1 MKESIAQK
9 QVLLAMGTR
18 YIDRVHRG
26 VAEYARQQRWH
37 LTNLFGYD
45 LNLIRQRSCD
55 GIITALDLNDPLS
68 EDIIRK
74 KLPTVDLSIVCKDLK
89 MTHLTGDN
97 LSMGR
102 AAARH
107 FIDRGF
113 QHFIW
118 FSEKNHTAAQLR
130 QKGFQSEL
138 RNNGFDCQPLVIA
151 DSFAA
156 GWPDWNSLCRWVL
169 DHVGCQS
176 GPCAVYAYNDIQAAD
191 FLSAC
196 IAGGVRVPDEL
207 AVLGTDN
214 HPLIC
219 PTAAVPL
226 SSINHDLEE
235 LGRRAAEEL
244 DHIMNG
250 APMEHK
256 IVEVPHRG
264 ITIRQSSDVFAINDP
279 HVVKA
284 LRFIHVNFA
293 LNIGVSDV
301 VQSVDVARRPLER
314 RFQKYLQRSILGQ
327 LNQVRLENVCRMLRE
342 TSSSIAEIASASGF
356 TTPEYLHRVFLKQ
369 TGTTPRRYRLE
380 HRVD

>member
-1 MKESIAQK
+1 M
-9 QVLLAMGTR
+9 
-18 YIDRVHRG
+18 
-26 VAEYARQQRWH
+26 
-37 LTNLFGYD
+37 
-45 LNLIRQRSCD
+45 
-55 GIITALDLNDPLS
+55 
-68 EDIIRK
+68 
-74 KLPTVDLSIVCKDLK
+74 
-89 MTHLTGDN
+89 
-97 LSMGR
+97 
-102 AAARH
+102 
-107 FIDRGF
+107 
-113 QHFIW
+113 
-118 FSEKNHTAAQLR
+118 
-130 QKGFQSEL
+130 
-138 RNNGFDCQPLVIA
+138 IA

>member
-1 MKESIAQK
+1 MQESFEQK

-26 VAEYARQQRWH
+26 VAEYARQQHWH

-68 EDIIRK
+68 EDLIQK
-74 KLPTVDLSIVCKDLK
+74 KLPMVDLSIVRKNLK
-89 MTHLTGDN
+89 MIHLTGDN

-107 FIDRGF
+107 FVDRGF

-118 FSEKNHTAAQLR
+118 FSEKNHPAAQLR
-130 QKGFQSEL
+130 RNGFQAEL
-138 RNNGFDCQPLVIA
+138 GKSGFACQPMVIA
-151 DSFAA
+151 DSFSD
-156 GWPDWNSLCRWVL
+156 GRPDWDILCRWVL
-169 DHVGCQS
+169 DHVGCQP

-196 IAGGVRVPDEL
+196 IAGGIRVPDEL

-244 DHIMNG
+244 DKLMQG
-250 APMEHK
+250 ARMEHK

-284 LRFIHVNFA
+284 LRFIHVNYP
-293 LNIGVSDV
+293 LNIGVSDI
-301 VQSVDVARRPLER
+301 VQAVDVARRSLER

-342 TSSSIAEIASASGF
+342 TSSSIAEIAPASGF
-356 TTPEYLHRVFLKQ
+356 TTPEYLHRVFLKHM
-369 TGTTPRRYRLE
+369 GTTPRRYRLE
-380 HRVD
+380 NAVD